1 MGKKHTLFLKVKWF
15 VPNIAST
22 YRRKQRTPI
31 VQISA
36 GYEVISLVT
45 TSGAVKETRYKY
57 IFRFANG
64 NKKTT
69 QQYLEQEVRF

>member
-1 MGKKHTLFLKVKWF
+1 LGKKHTFFLKVKWF

-22 YRRKQRTPI
+22 YRRKQRTPT

-36 GYEVISLVT
+36 GYEVISLVA

-57 IFRFANG
+57 IKGQFNLCEIFVECGTLN
-64 NKKTT
+64 T
-69 QQYLEQEVRF
+69 